1 MLRIWGRRVR
11 ELVVLR
17 VMSTGA
23 ACKRRREEDTQ
34 DLRNATS
41 TGDEVIAR
49 GAYGAVHRVRRPSE
63 EGAEG
68 EYVYAEKRYH
78 AHETSSVL
86 SSDYIVERIALAMLP
101 THAHVVHLLAA
112 SSPSTGRLL
121 MPCAR
126 GTLAKY
132 MTIQQPLP
140 AIDKWYDELSAALR
154 HLHAHGVVHRDLKP
168 SNVLV
173 FRDGP
178 KRRLRIADFGSA
190 AVLFDDRA
198 SMHDRALTTIPYAA
212 PEVLRREAYDE
223 AVDVWSLGMIM
234 AELRLGRLCL
244 LHDCETHEAALAVV
258 QAADGRLAEARA
270 ALPGEWRCLL
280 SSDPRA
286 RGFATAQPATARPR
300 DTAALWKANDARTRA
315 YANADHIRRTV
326 VSWLDEVADAFRLCK
341 QTTLANAVALFDLT
355 MTRAWSP
362 VPKPKVQTLA
372 CACVHIAAALVERCN
387 IEVDEF
393 VGISAGAC
401 TPEDFG
407 AMQRLVLTQV
417 TPEEVARVRCVASDE
432 ITAEYG
438 ASRPH
443 ARGS

>member
-1 MLRIWGRRVR
+1 MLRIRRRRVR
-11 ELVVLR
+11 ELADRR
-17 VMSTGA
+17 VMSSA
-23 ACKRRREEDTQ
+23 VVRKRAREEEDRLPTT
-34 DLRNATS
+34 AS

-63 EGAEG
+63 EGVEG
-68 EYVYAEKRYH
+68 EDVYAEKRYH

-86 SSDYIVERIALAMLP
+86 SSDYIVERVALAMLP
-101 THAHVVHLLAA
+101 THAHVVRLLAA

-132 MTIQQPLP
+132 MTIQQPRTVVG
-140 AIDKWYDELSAALR
+140 AWYNELSAALR

-173 FRDGP
+173 FSDGP

-198 SMHDRALTTIPYAA
+198 VMHDRALTTIPYAA
-212 PEVLRREAYDE
+212 PEVLRREPYD
-223 AVDVWSLGMIM
+223 AAADVWSLGMIM

-244 LHDCETHEAALAVV
+244 LRDCETHEAALAVV

-270 ALPGEWRCLL
+270 ALPSEWRCLL

-286 RGFATAQPATARPR
+286 RGFAIAQPVTARPR
-300 DTAALWKANDARTRA
+300 DTAALWKADGARTHA
-315 YANADHIRRTV
+315 YDNPDHIRRTV
-326 VSWLDEVADAFRLCK
+326 VSWLDEVADAFQLCK
-341 QTTLANAVALFDLT
+341 QTTLGNAVALFDLT
-355 MTRAWSP
+355 MTRTWSP
-362 VPKPKVQTLA
+362 VPKPKIQTLA
-372 CACVHIAAALVERCN
+372 CACVQLAAALVERCN

-417 TPEEVARVRCVASDE
+417 APEEMARVRCVASDV
-432 ITAEYG
+432 AG
-438 ASRPH
+438 DGVR
-443 ARGS
+443 RV